1 MTISL
6 VSPAM
11 VGRQEEL
18 GALEGALGRVVGGAQ
33 ETVLIAGEAGVGK
46 SRLVGEL
53 VERAGPTGALALRG
67 SCIQLEGG
75 GIPFGPLVEMLRALA
90 TEGDGEELAGVL
102 GPGRAELGR
111 LVPELADPAVA
122 AEPVARDAAQIL
134 ELLRGALARLAARRP
149 LLLVFEDL
157 QWADPSTLDLISL
170 LVGGAGV
177 PGLMVVL
184 TFRTEELDR
193 AHPFRRAAARWEEQR
208 VATRME
214 LERLALREIA
224 AQMEAILGERP
235 DGDLV
240 EFVAER
246 SEGIPL
252 FVEELVGAV
261 RERGPERDFL
271 PPSLRDLLLARCE
284 RLSPAARQTVR
295 VVSAAPRPAHDSLL
309 AIVAGLAEP
318 ELAAALREAVEQQML
333 VVDPAGQGF
342 GFRHALARVAIHDD
356 LLPGERVRLHRAYA
370 EALEADPA
378 LLGSSVDVASV
389 LAHHWGAAHDLPRAM
404 AASIEAGKAAAA
416 AAGPPAAQRHLEMAL
431 ELWPQVPDAEAVAGI
446 DHAELLAEAASATY
460 QAGLGPRA
468 LGLIDQALEE
478 AGEDSPAEQRALL
491 LARRSEILLGHEG
504 ERQATAVLEA
514 ALELLPPQPPT
525 AARTHIMVLLA
536 RSLSRM
542 DEYGR
547 SRVLAAEAR
556 AAAQALGATEDR
568 LDAEMTLAHSSVYEG
583 EVEFGLQLS
592 REAAASARA
601 EGMRWVAAR
610 AYIVR
615 SDLML
620 MLGRHEEAVA
630 AAREGIVVAAEGGL
644 ERTSAAFLRG
654 NEAEALLRLGRCA
667 EAIEAAASAAEAT
680 GTFAATLMI
689 PRAEVEAHRGNA
701 AVARREVAEA
711 RRHLAS
717 GVSPQ
722 WELPLAGVEAELA
735 RAEVD
740 FGRAREILE
749 PALAGGGGME
759 ERRYRSPLVWLAARV
774 EAEAAQAARDRGAE
788 ADAEGARRIEVLLA
802 AAAQGMPDSPAGR
815 AHAALARAEA
825 ARFAGTDEESAW
837 EEAGAACRATDEP
850 FLLAY
855 ALTRAAEAMAAA
867 GRGKEAAAA
876 LAEGLELARASD
888 ATPLV
893 EEAEALARR
902 TRLPVEP
909 GGSRSA
915 GGAGAAAGGDAGGA
929 GAAAGGDD
937 SGDASDAPTS
947 PADDWGLT
955 AREREVLLLVADGR
969 SNGEIA
975 ELLVISRKTASVH
988 VSNILGKLGVSGRVE
1003 AAALAHRSGLVDAAA
1018 SEAAAEASEVGE
1030 RPNLR

>member
-1 MTISL
+1 
-6 VSPAM
+6 M

-18 GALEGALGRVVGGAQ
+18 GALEDALGRAVAGAQ

-90 TEGDGEELAGVL
+90 AESDGEELAEVL
-102 GPGRAELGR
+102 GPARAELGR
-111 LVPELADPAVA
+111 LVPELADPELEG
-122 AEPVARDAAQIL
+122 EPVTRDAAQIL

-149 LLLVFEDL
+149 LLLVSEDL
-157 QWADPSTLDLISL
+157 QWADPSTLDLVSL
-170 LVGGAGV
+170 LVGGAAV
-177 PGLMVVL
+177 PRLMVVL

-214 LERLALREIA
+214 LERLGLREIA

-261 RERGPERDFL
+261 RDRGLERDFL
-271 PPSLRDLLLARCE
+271 PPSLRDLLLARSE
-284 RLSPAARQTVR
+284 RLSPAARQAVR
-295 VVSAAPRPAHDSLL
+295 VVAAAPRPAHESLL
-309 AIVAGLAEP
+309 AIVSGLDEP
-318 ELAAALREAVEQQML
+318 ELLAALREAVEQQML

-342 GFRHALARVAIHDD
+342 GFRHALARAAVHDD

-370 EALEADPA
+370 EALEADPG
-378 LLGSSVDVASV
+378 LLGSSVDVATV

-404 AASIEAGKAAAA
+404 AASIEAGNAAAA
-416 AAGPPAAQRHLEMAL
+416 AAGPAAAQRHLEMAL

-446 DHAELLAEAASATY
+446 DHPELLAEAASAAY
-460 QAGLGPRA
+460 QAGLGQRA
-468 LGLIDQALEE
+468 LGLIDQALAE
-478 AGEDSPAEQRALL
+478 AGPDSSPERRALL
-491 LARRSEILLGHEG
+491 LARRAEIFLGHEG
-504 ERQATAVLEA
+504 ERQAVAVLEEA
-514 ALELLPPQPPT
+514 VELLPAQPPT
-525 AARTHIMVLLA
+525 AARAHILAMLA
-536 RSLSRM
+536 RSLLRV
-542 DEYGR
+542 DEYAR
-547 SRVLAAEAR
+547 SRSLAAEAR
-556 AAAQALGATEDR
+556 DTAAALGAIEDR
-568 LDAEMTLAHSSVYEG
+568 IDAELTLAHTSVYEG
-583 EVEFGLQLS
+583 EVEFGLRLG
-592 REAAASARA
+592 REAAESARS
-601 EGMRWVAAR
+601 EGMRWIAAR

-620 MLGRHEEAVA
+620 MLGRYEEAIG
-630 AAREGIVVAAEGGL
+630 AAREGIEVAAEGGL

-667 EAIEAAASAAEAT
+667 EALETAASASEAT

-689 PRAEVEAHRGNA
+689 PRAEVEAVRGNA
-701 AVARREVAEA
+701 AVARREVEGA

-717 GVSPQ
+717 EVAPQ
-722 WELPLAGVEAELA
+722 WELPLAALEAELA
-735 RAEVD
+735 RAEGD
-740 FGRAREILE
+740 FERAREILE
-749 PALAGGGGME
+749 PALAAGGGME
-759 ERRYRSPLVWLAARV
+759 ERRYRPPLVWLAARV
-774 EAEAAQAARDRGAE
+774 EADAAQAARDRGEEPSA
-788 ADAEGARRIEVLLA
+788 GGRRRIGELVATEVLL
-802 AAAQGMPDSPAGR
+802 DTPAGH
-815 AHAALARAEA
+815 AHVSLARAEA
-825 ARFAGTDEESAW
+825 ARFSGAGEEAAW
-837 EEAGAACRATDEP
+837 EEATAACRATGEP

-855 ALTRAAEAMAAA
+855 ALTRAAEAYAAA
-867 GRGKEAAAA
+867 GRRDEAAAA
-876 LAEGLELARASD
+876 LAEGLELARASE
-888 ATPLV
+888 ASPLV

-902 TRLPVEP
+902 RRLPVAD
-909 GGSRSA
+909 GGRGSA
-915 GGAGAAAGGDAGGA
+915 GGAANAEGEAAAEGDA
-929 GAAAGGDD
+929 
-937 SGDASDAPTS
+937 PP

-975 ELLVISRKTASVH
+975 EQLVISRKTASVH
-988 VSNILGKLGVSGRVE
+988 VSNILGKLGVSSRVE
-1003 AAALAHRSGLVDAAA
+1003 AAALAHRRGLVD
-1018 SEAAAEASEVGE
+1018 AEASEVGD